1 MKLAY
6 VSLLISALALGGC
19 ERSQVN
25 YEKPKPADR
34 YVFGY
39 TGNEMLMWTLAGAV
53 LIVLG
58 GKDLDPTDDEVNW

>member
-6 VSLLISALALGGC
+6 VFLLISTLALGGC

-25 YEKPKPADR
+25 YERPSPADR

-58 GKDLDPTDDEVNW
+58 GRDRDLDPDELSW

>member
-1 MKLAY
+1 MKPI
-6 VSLLISALALGGC
+6 LIAALSVVLIFSVC

-58 GKDLDPTDDEVNW
+58 GKDLATPDDDLSW